1 MFATNHTLNYIMPHR
16 LLNTDFN
23 WFIKLIL
30 LGFAWFAPA
39 ATAVLGIIALIFI
52 DTILGIQASKK
63 RGIPF
68 SSRRLSEVLTKCI
81 TYFLGIFATHLM
93 QDIFIDDLGF
103 NIFKF
108 TVFIFAAI
116 ELLSIYEN
124 ISIII
129 GKDIVK
135 LLANLFR
142 RSGKIKSALKDIIIE
157 TAQDVS
163 NNDKKEQ

>member
-1 MFATNHTLNYIMPHR
+1 MPHR
-16 LLNTDFN
+16 LLSTDFN
-23 WFIKLIL
+23 WFIKLVL
-30 LGFAWFAPA
+30 LAIAWFAPA
-39 ATAVLGIIALIFI
+39 ASAVLGIVILIFI
-52 DTILGIQASKK
+52 DTLLGIKASKK
-63 RGIPF
+63 RGIAF

-108 TVFIFAAI
+108 TVFVFAAI

-124 ISIII
+124 VSIIL

-135 LLANLFR
+135 LIGNMFK
-142 RSGKIKSALKDIIIE
+142 RSGKIKTAIKDIITE
-157 TAQDVS
+157 TAQDVA
-163 NNDKKEQ
+163 NNNVN